1 MATLTDQL
9 ADDLRKQIQSGVL
22 KPNDALPSEAQ
33 LGDQHRVSRVTVR
46 RALERLQ
53 QEGLI
58 AAHTGRGRIVREHR
72 PMVYRPQQEKEPRI
86 SATMDRFM
94 SFLMQEGRKPSQS
107 IEVAVEEANEFVAK
121 RYGVPVGTPV
131 VARKRVR
138 SIDGE
143 PFNIN
148 DTYYLHDLVKDTA
161 IMSPADVPRG
171 SNRIVADIVGP
182 EVRAIDEF
190 YVRMPTPREAERLN
204 LNQGSPVAVHYVTG
218 YTAEDH
224 VVRVDVFILPGDRH
238 VILYE
243 RIHPQGDGT

>member
-1 MATLTDQL
+1 VATLTDKL
-9 ADDLRKQIQSGVL
+9 ADDLREQIRAGVL
-22 KPNDALPSEAQ
+22 KPNDPLPSEAQ
-33 LGDQHRVSRVTVR
+33 LGDQHHVSRVTVR

-58 AAHTGRGRIVREHR
+58 ASQPGRGRVVREHR
-72 PMVYRPQQEKEPRI
+72 PMVYRPQQENEPRI

-94 SFLMQEGRKPSQS
+94 SFLTKEGRTPSQS
-107 IEVAVEEANEFVAK
+107 IEVVVEEANEFVAK

-148 DTYYLHDLVKDTA
+148 DTYYLHDVVKDTPV
-161 IMSPADVPRG
+161 MSPADIPRG
-171 SNRIVADIVGP
+171 SNRLVEDKIGD

-190 YVRMPTPREAERLN
+190 YIRMPTPKEAERLR
-204 LNQGSPVAVHYVTG
+204 LNQGTPVAVHYVTG
-218 YTAEDH
+218 YTANDD
-224 VVRVDVFILPGDRH
+224 VVRVDVFVLPGDRH

-243 RIHPQGDGT
+243 RQHPQGTAQ